1 MSDFIFQQKEDFT
14 KDTTQNR
21 YYCLNGSGDEIDDEG
36 FSLCS
41 NEEDKRICAKKIIRA
56 NGTIKYMIKTG
67 EDKKLYNPVSIYD
80 NKDNKRFLET
90 ISRNQNLFK
99 EVNYNSFYLYLRF
112 LKTKNV
118 AYLTNAEREI

>member
-1 MSDFIFQQKEDFT
+1 MNEFIFQQKEDPT
-14 KDTTQNR
+14 KDTSQNR
-21 YYCLNGSGDEIDDEG
+21 YYCLHESGDCVDNEG
-36 FSLCS
+36 FSFCDK
-41 NEEDKRICAKKIIRA
+41 EDDKRVCAKKLIRA

-80 NKDNKRFLET
+80 NRENKRFLET

>member
-1 MSDFIFQQKEDFT
+1 MNNFIFQKKVDLTQ
-14 KDTTQNR
+14 DTQQNR
-21 YYCLNGSGDEIDDEG
+21 YYCLNGDGDYLDDEG
-36 FSLCS
+36 FSLCKD
-41 NEEDKRICAKKIIRA
+41 EQDKKVCAKKMTRA
-56 NGTIKYMIKTG
+56 NGSIKYLIKTG
-67 EDKKLYNPVSIYD
+67 EDKKLYNPISIYD